1 MKKYLQILKRYK
13 LSVLVC
19 PFLVLIAVLCETIQP
34 MYMAQII
41 DNGVMPR
48 NLSVITSVGI
58 KMLLISIVGLI
69 FNVCNVYISSKAAI
83 GFSTDLRSELFKKI
97 QHLSFFEIDYFG
109 PSSLITRLTGDIDR
123 IQQVVLM
130 ALRMLFRSPI
140 MFILALY
147 FVIRTNHSM
156 AYLLLATV
164 PLLVISVGL
173 ILKKGF
179 PFFLK
184 IQQKVDRLNG
194 VVRENL
200 INMRIVKSFVRED
213 YEAKKFNKRSEDLRD
228 TSIHAENIIVT
239 VFPVMQLVMNISI
252 ILLLWVGGHKVMIG
266 DLKVGQLIAFLNY
279 FAQILMSLMMFAMM
293 LMVIARASA
302 SSQRITEV
310 FTTPISLD
318 NTSEGLR
325 NIHRIELGDIKFDHI
340 SFHYKG
346 GETDILKDINMHI
359 RPGETIAVAG
369 STGSGKSSLLQLIPR
384 LYDVTSGCI
393 RIDGIPLQDYNLD
406 ELHTNIAMV
415 LQQNE
420 LFTGTIAENLRWGK
434 ADATL
439 QEIEEVAKIAEAH
452 DFITSFT
459 DGYNTL
465 LGRGGVNISGG
476 QKQRICLARALLR
489 RPKILI
495 LDDCTSAVDT
505 KTELRIR
512 KNLKESWKKTTVL
525 VAAQRIHT
533 MLSADRVI
541 VLDGGEVE
549 AFGAPKE
556 LLVTSKIF
564 QEIYYSQQIDK

>member
-310 FTTPISLD
+310 FTTPLSLD

-325 NIHRIELGDIKFDHI
+325 NIHRIEFGDIKFDHI

>member
-19 PFLVLIAVLCETIQP
+19 PFLVMIAVLCETIQP

-97 QHLSFFEIDYFG
+97 QNLSFFEIDHFG
-109 PSSLITRLTGDIDR
+109 PSSLITRLTGDIDH

-310 FTTPISLD
+310 FTTPLSLD

-325 NIHRIELGDIKFDHI
+325 NIHRIEFGDIKFDHI
-340 SFHYKG
+340 SFRYKG

-384 LYDVTSGCI
+384 LYDVTSGYI